1 MAATPSPVV
10 LTRPPSTSTATKY
23 RNTTTATCY
32 LARLG
37 TALPCSVANMVAVA
51 GSSGRRGLLNE
62 VRRPMIIRS
71 RHRRKP
77 LAHGRIRRQNGDAK
91 AHRVGDPGLPGSLLV
106 TVVSR
111 PS

>member
-62 VRRPMIIRS
+62 VRRPMITRS
-71 RHRRKP
+71 RHRRSRGP
-77 LAHGRIRRQNGDAK
+77 TAASDARTGTRRPTELAILVCLGRY
-91 AHRVGDPGLPGSLLV
+91 L
-106 TVVSR
+106 
-111 PS
+111 